1 MSTYTA
7 QTSGHLALF
16 LSSKKRKE
24 KTEKRRQVKAWMGSE
39 REGDEK
45 KGNKGGL
52 IVHPGERDNIRC
64 LKAATTNPVIS
75 WTRIMK
81 MVK

>member
-39 REGDEK
+39 REGDQK

-52 IVHPGERDNIRC
+52 IVHPGE
-64 LKAATTNPVIS
+64 
-75 WTRIMK
+75 
-81 MVK
+81 

>member
-16 LSSKKRKE
+16 LSNKERKE